1 MPGDS
6 DVVEKREDKWYIENI
21 IPDVVEKREDKWYIE
36 NIIVFVDREK
46 EAH

>member
-1 MPGDS
+1 VPEDS
-6 DVVEKREDKWYIENI
+6 DVM
-21 IPDVVEKREDKWYIE
+21 EKREDKWYIE